1 MARLLTPSN
10 REAIMEW
17 IRILLSRGAALFRS
31 KGLDADLDEELR
43 AHIDLAIAEN
53 RARGMNE
60 PQARN
65 AALRAFGGITQIRET
80 YRVQRGLPSLEQAAR
95 DIRYA
100 IRQLRKSPGFALTA
114 ILTLALGIGAATS
127 VFSVVNAVL
136 LKPFAF
142 RDPDRLVVLREA
154 VEDEVR
160 SERASIPDNYRH
172 FQRLKK
178 TAATLEDAAIFAQL
192 GKSVSPNGDHPRI
205 VGAVIASPNLFRLL
219 GVQPILGRDFI
230 EEDARQNAES
240 VVILSYGGWQTLF
253 ARDPAVIGKTLRIG
267 GHPATVIGV
276 LPAGMRFPQIA
287 LAPKIDFQEA
297 EHDVLLFEP
306 LTPSEYDLNRDM
318 GNFNYK
324 AIARLKPGVTLP
336 QANAELEALQK
347 AYTLSAH
354 LPLHFGIALTPL
366 EKDVASGVSGA
377 LWLLLAAVGAVLL
390 IACVNLANLQLARAV
405 NAERETAVRAALGAS
420 RSQLVRSR
428 LAESLVLAFAG
439 GAAGTALAFGGVRLL
454 IAWAPAN
461 IPRLDEVQ
469 VSLPVLIF
477 SGGLSIAAA
486 IIFGILPSLHSL
498 RVAPQA
504 ALQANS
510 TRAAGTQRSRRTR
523 SLMVAAQ
530 VACTVVLLIVTSLVL
545 RSLSHLL
552 RQDRGFDASH
562 VTLAQADLF
571 ASQYDNT
578 GPKGNEARRA
588 FADSALMALGQ
599 LPGVQS
605 VALTSVTPLTGE
617 TWVDTLSR
625 PDHPVPA
632 GKAPA
637 INVRWINPSY
647 LTTMRS
653 PLVAGRNITADDRNH
668 PYIALISERTAR
680 EGFPGEN
687 PIGRK
692 ISDIV
697 PDEKQSIYGFVPDDQ
712 TVTIIGVVA
721 DTRINGLKD
730 DAAMV
735 YLPYWAYTPMTLSF
749 LVRSSQ
755 SSEALIPEM
764 RRAIWQIDPEVAIP
778 TLKSM
783 DDQVSDSVAG
793 DRFQAMVL
801 SGFGLAA
808 LFLALL
814 GVYGVLAY
822 SVTLRRQEFGIR
834 IALGS
839 GKSTMIGLVLR
850 QAAYP
855 VLLGT
860 GVGLMMALIALR
872 WVRSLLYQTPVMDP
886 VALGGSILLLLVA
899 ATIAAIVPAR
909 RAASTDPMH
918 VLRMD

>member
-1 MARLLTPSN
+1 MD
-10 REAIMEW
+10 W
-17 IRILLSRGAALFRS
+17 IRILLNRGAALFRS
-31 KGLDADLDEELR
+31 KKLDADLDEELR

-53 RARGMNE
+53 RAQGMNE
-60 PQARN
+60 LQART

-80 YRVQRGLPSLEQAAR
+80 YRVQRGLPWLEQAAR

-100 IRQLRKSPGFALTA
+100 VRQLRKSPGFALTA

-142 RDPDRLVVLREA
+142 HHPDRLVVMREVVQDQVA
-154 VEDEVR
+154 
-160 SERASIPDNYRH
+160 SERESIPNNYRH

-230 EEDARQNAES
+230 DDDARQNAQS
-240 VVILSYGGWQTLF
+240 VVILSYDGWQTLL
-253 ARDPAVIGKTLRIG
+253 ARDPTVIGKTLRID
-267 GHPATVIGV
+267 GHPVTVIGV
-276 LPAGMRFPQIA
+276 LPPGMRFPQIA
-287 LAPKIDFQEA
+287 LAPEIGFQETA
-297 EHDVLLFEP
+297 DNTPLLFEP
-306 LTPSEYDLNRDM
+306 LAPSEYDLNRDM

-324 AIARLKPGVTLP
+324 AIARLKPGVTLS
-336 QANAELEALQK
+336 QANAELETLQK

-366 EKDVASGVSGA
+366 EKDVASLVSGA

-428 LAESLVLAFAG
+428 LAESLVLALAG

-461 IPRLDEVQ
+461 IPRLDEVR

-486 IIFGILPSLHSL
+486 IIFGVLPCLHSL

-504 ALQANS
+504 ALQTNS

-552 RQDRGFDASH
+552 GQDRGFDVSH

-571 ASQYDNT
+571 APQYDDT
-578 GPKGNEARRA
+578 GPKGNAARRA
-588 FADSALMALGQ
+588 FADSALTALGQ

-632 GKAPA
+632 GKAPP
-637 INVRWINPSY
+637 INVRWINSSY
-647 LTTMRS
+647 LTTMLS
-653 PLVAGRNITADDRNH
+653 PLVAGRNITAADRAH
-668 PYIALISERTAR
+668 PYVALISERTAR

-687 PIGRK
+687 PVGRK

-697 PDEKQSIYGFVPDDQ
+697 PNENPIGRKASDIVPDDQ

-749 LVRSSQ
+749 LVRGSQ
-755 SSEALIPEM
+755 YSDALIPEI
-764 RRAIWQIDPEVAIP
+764 RRALWQIDPQVAIP

-783 DDQVSDSVAG
+783 DEQLSDSVAG
-793 DRFQAMVL
+793 DRFQAIVL
-801 SGFGLAA
+801 SSFGAAA

-839 GKSTMIGLVLR
+839 GKSAMIGLVLR

-886 VALGGSILLLLVA
+886 IALGGSILLLLVA
-899 ATIAAIVPAR
+899 ATFAAIVPAR

-918 VLRMD
+918 VLRME

>member
-1 MARLLTPSN
+1 MD
-10 REAIMEW
+10 W
-17 IRILLSRGAALFRS
+17 IRILLSRAAALFRS
-31 KGLDADLDEELR
+31 KKLDADLDEELR
-43 AHIDLAIAEN
+43 AHIELAIEEN

-80 YRVQRGLPSLEQAAR
+80 YRVQRGLSWLEQAAR

-100 IRQLRKSPGFALTA
+100 VRQLRKSPGFALTA

-142 RDPDRLVVLREA
+142 RDPDRLVVMREA
-154 VEDEVR
+154 VEDTVP
-160 SERASIPDNYRH
+160 SEREPIPNNYRH

-178 TAATLEDAAIFAQL
+178 TAATLEDAAIFAQR
-192 GKSVSPNGDHPRI
+192 GMSVSPNGDHPRI
-205 VGAVIASPNLFRLL
+205 AGAVIASPNLFRLL
-219 GVQPILGRDFI
+219 GVQPILGRDFV
-230 EEDARQNAES
+230 EEDARQNAGR
-240 VVILSYGGWQTLF
+240 VVILSYDGWLTFF
-253 ARDPAVIGKTLRIG
+253 ARDPAVIGKTLRID
-267 GHPATVIGV
+267 GHPVTIIGV

-287 LAPKIDFQEA
+287 LAPKIAFQETA
-297 EHDVLLFEP
+297 GGGVLLFQP
-306 LTPSEYDLNRDM
+306 LAPNEYDLNRDL

-324 AIARLKPGVTLP
+324 AIARLKPGVSVS

-366 EKDVASGVSGA
+366 ETDVASLVSGA

-439 GAAGTALAFGGVRLL
+439 GAAGAALAFGGVRLL

-461 IPRLDEVQ
+461 IPRLDEVR

-523 SLMVAAQ
+523 SLMVAGQ

-545 RSLSHLL
+545 RSISHLL
-552 RQDRGFDASH
+552 GQDRGFDTSH
-562 VTLAQADLF
+562 VTLAQADLY
-571 ASQYDNT
+571 ASQYDNA
-578 GPKGNEARRA
+578 GPKGNAARLA
-588 FADSALMALGQ
+588 FADSALTALGQ

-632 GKAPA
+632 GNQPP

-647 LTTMRS
+647 LTTMLS
-653 PLVAGRNITADDRNH
+653 PLVAGRNITAADRAH
-668 PYIALISERTAR
+668 PYVALISERTAR

-687 PIGRK
+687 PVGRK

-697 PDEKQSIYGFVPDDQ
+697 PDENPVGRKVSDIVPDDR

-735 YLPYWAYTPMTLSF
+735 YLPYWAYTPLTLSF

-755 SSEALIPEM
+755 SSDALIPEM
-764 RRAIWQIDPEVAIP
+764 RRAIWQIDPQVAIP
-778 TLKSM
+778 ALKSM

-793 DRFQAMVL
+793 DRFQAIVL
-801 SGFGLAA
+801 SGFGVSA

-839 GKSTMIGLVLR
+839 GKSAMIGLVMR

-872 WVRSLLYQTPVMDP
+872 WVRSLLYQTPIMDP
-886 VALGGSILLLLVA
+886 IAVGGSILLLLVA
-899 ATIAAIVPAR
+899 ATIAAVVPAR
-909 RAASTDPMH
+909 RAASTDPMR